1 MRQKKNFTLDNLVF
15 HLWKIIILTVILIN
29 ILNLY

>member
-1 MRQKKNFTLDNLVF
+1 MKQKKHFTLDNLVF
-15 HLWKIIILTVILIN
+15 HLWKVIIVTVLLIN

>member
-1 MRQKKNFTLDNLVF
+1 MKQKKNFTLDNLVF
-15 HLWKIIILTVILIN
+15 HLWKIILLIVLLIN

>member
-1 MRQKKNFTLDNLVF
+1 MKQNKNFTLDNLVF
-15 HLWKIIILTVILIN
+15 HLWKAIILIVLLIN